1 MDVEDKPPWT
11 THRDVGS
18 FPKRREREGMSSRRV
33 SELISDSIS
42 LKTKYLSKKSIRV
55 TTKENI
61 LSNEYMYCYL
71 GI

>member
-1 MDVEDKPPWT
+1 MEFEINSETVWDMDVEDKTPWK
-11 THRDVGS
+11 G
-18 FPKRREREGMSSRRV
+18 SRRV

-42 LKTKYLSKKSIRV
+42 LKTKDLSKKSIRV

>member
-1 MDVEDKPPWT
+1 MDVEDKTPWK
-11 THRDVGS
+11 G
-18 FPKRREREGMSSRRV
+18 SRRV

-42 LKTKYLSKKSIRV
+42 LKTKDLSKKSIRV